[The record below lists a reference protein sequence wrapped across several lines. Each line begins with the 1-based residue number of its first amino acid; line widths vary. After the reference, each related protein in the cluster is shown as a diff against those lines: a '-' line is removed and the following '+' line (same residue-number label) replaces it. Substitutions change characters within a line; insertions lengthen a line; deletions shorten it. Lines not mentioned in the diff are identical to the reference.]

1 MEKNKSKG
9 IIIIFVCILLSFVC
23 GTVGAYLVITT
34 VPSVSKNIVQNVS
47 KLEYTESS
55 SIAESVDRVKDG
67 VVVVVSY
74 KGNTKVAT
82 GTGFAYKKNGKTTY
96 IMTNNHVISGADSVK
111 LILDNGET
119 IDGSI
124 VGGETYSDIAVIKTD
139 DTKLN
144 TVLNMGDSSKSKVGD
159 TIYTVGSPMGETYRG
174 TVTKGILSGK
184 DRLVEVSFSGNTS
197 DYYMKVL
204 QIDAAI
210 NPGNSGGPLL
220 NLSGDV
226 IGVNSLKL
234 VEDQIEGM
242 GFAIPIEDA
251 LSYAQTLESGSTV
264 ERPFVGISMLDIT
277 DQYYL
282 WQNGITVPDNVEAGV
297 AILQVVDGSPAKA
310 AGLQKGDI
318 IIGLNEKKI
327 KSLAEFRYE
336 LYKNKIGDK
345 IEITYLRDGKVN
357 KTNVTLGKN
366 NG

>member
-1 MEKNKSKG
+1 MDKNRS
-9 IIIIFVCILLSFVC
+9 IITIIVCVLLSFVC
-23 GTVGAYLVITT
+23 GIIGAYLVITI
-34 VPSVSKNIVQNVS
+34 VPSTGNSIVQNVS
-47 KLEYTESS
+47 KLQYTESS
-55 SIAESVDRVKDG
+55 SIAASVENVKNG

-74 KGNTKVAT
+74 KGDTKIAT
-82 GTGFAYKKNGKTTY
+82 GTGFVYKKEGKTSY
-96 IMTNNHVISGADSVK
+96 IMTNNHVINGADSVK
-111 LILDNGET
+111 LILEDGQT
-119 IDGSI
+119 IDASI

-139 DTKLN
+139 NENVK
-144 TVLNMGDSSKSKVGD
+144 TVLTMGDSSKSNVGD
-159 TIYTVGSPMGETYRG
+159 TIFTVGSPMGETYRG

-184 DRLVEVSFSGNTS
+184 DRLVEVSFSGKTS
-197 DYYMKVL
+197 DYYLKVL

-220 NLSGDV
+220 NLSGEV

-234 VEDQIEGM
+234 VQDQIEGM

-251 LSYAQTLESGSTV
+251 LNYAQTLESGNSV

-282 WQNGITVPDNVEAGV
+282 WQNGISVPNNVEAGV
-297 AILQVVDGSPAKA
+297 AILEVVDGSPAKA

-318 IIGLNEKKI
+318 IISLNGNKVE
-327 KSLAEFRYE
+327 SLAQFRYE

-345 IEITYLRDGKVN
+345 ITVEYLREGKVN
-357 KTNVTLGKN
+357 KTEITLGKN

>member
-1 MEKNKSKG
+1 MEKSRG
-9 IIIIFVCILLSFVC
+9 FIIIIVCVLLSFIC
-23 GTVGAYLVITT
+23 GILGAYLVITL
-34 VPSVSKNIVQNVS
+34 VPTTGSNIVQTVS
-47 KLEYTESS
+47 KLQYTESS
-55 SIAESVDRVKDG
+55 SIADSVESVKDG

-74 KGNTKVAT
+74 KNGTKIAT
-82 GTGFAYKKNGKTTY
+82 GTGFVYKKENNTSF
-96 IMTNNHVISGADSVK
+96 IMTNNHVISGADGVK
-111 LILDNGET
+111 LILESGST
-119 IDGSI
+119 IDATI
-124 VGGETYSDIAVIKTD
+124 VAGETYSDIAVIKTD
-139 DTKLN
+139 SEELK
-144 TVLNMGDSSKSKVGD
+144 TVLPLGDSSKSRVGD

-184 DRLVEVSFSGNTS
+184 DRLVEVSFSGNIS

-220 NLSGDV
+220 NLSGEV

-251 LSYAQTLESGSTV
+251 VNYAQTLESGNTV

-297 AILQVVDGSPAKA
+297 AILEVVEGSGASA
-310 AGLQKGDI
+310 AGLKKGDVI
-318 IIGLNEKKI
+318 ISLNNVKI
-327 KSLAEFRYE
+327 TSLANFRYE

-345 IEITYLRDGKVN
+345 IQIEYLRDGKVN
-357 KTNVTLGKN
+357 KAEITLGRN
-366 NG
+366 NDK